1 MVSQT
6 ESLGMVPRTPLD
18 SVRKSTRGGGRA
30 TPGVSTKHAVP
41 NSTRKTNRK
50 QGRASKQ
57 VPPQPPQPSPED
69 LAHAGGLYFDMEGR
83 PVFVEM
89 KPATFYGEFSSTTAD
104 NSVAVVAPFPFP
116 LLQPSLRWIY

>member
-18 SVRKSTRGGGRA
+18 SVRKSTRIGRA
-30 TPGVSTKHAVP
+30 TPGASTKQTVP
-41 NSTRKTNRK
+41 SHSTRKANRK

-57 VPPQPPQPSPED
+57 APSPPQPSPED
-69 LAHAGGLYFDMEGR
+69 LARAGGLYFDMEGR

-89 KPATFYGEFSSTTAD
+89 KPATFYGASFRTTAERQL
-104 NSVAVVAPFPFP
+104 SRPSSPSSEALAPLAPNE
-116 LLQPSLRWIY
+116 R